1 MEFIA
6 TGRSWR
12 KLEPRRAAHLAGG
25 RLLVGST
32 LLERARPEDGIAPAV
47 VDDHHWVRAE
57 ESGAVQDV
65 GMVIRLTEQ
74 QDGTLVTHGTEPSS
88 RVSRCCGVEPNR
100 SNALSAGTGWFLAGY
115 AGVAGFFALEAA
127 TRQRGTASALD
138 ASGDDRSTTRL
149 IVAAYATSVSLAPL
163 LRRTQSARL
172 TRAAAPFGVGL
183 QAIGLGLR
191 WWSMRTLGR
200 SYTRTLRTEDAQR
213 VVDSGPYAV
222 VRHPGYAGSL
232 LIWTGFA
239 LTSRS
244 MPVVVTVAALFA
256 TAYQRRIAAEEML
269 LRRQL
274 PAYASYCERT
284 KKLIPL
290 LW

>member
-1 MEFIA
+1 MF
-6 TGRSWR
+6 
-12 KLEPRRAAHLAGG
+12 
-25 RLLVGST
+25 
-32 LLERARPEDGIAPAV
+32 
-47 VDDHHWVRAE
+47 
-57 ESGAVQDV
+57 
-65 GMVIRLTEQ
+65 
-74 QDGTLVTHGTEPSS
+74 
-88 RVSRCCGVEPNR
+88 EPNR

-163 LRRTQSARL
+163 LRRTRSARL

-269 LRRQL
+269 LRREL